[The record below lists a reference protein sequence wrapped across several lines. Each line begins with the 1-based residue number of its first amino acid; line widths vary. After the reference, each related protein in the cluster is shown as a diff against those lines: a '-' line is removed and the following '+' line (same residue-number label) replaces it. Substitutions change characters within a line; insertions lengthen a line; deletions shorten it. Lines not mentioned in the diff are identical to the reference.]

1 MLLYFLQDQTIILV
15 IIKLGIDKIIQK
27 KISISSKGKSVVDI
41 IINGLRY
48 ISNKYARPKVTIDNV
63 TVSMIMIV
71 TFSICPI

>member
-27 KISISSKGKSVVDI
+27 KISISSKGKSVDI